1 MAHRLL
7 HGPSPAP
14 TRAEPQEQ
22 VKVKDSAENIREKF
36 AQAELPDTSIHTV
49 FELPAGYV
57 PVSESKGVPVYR
69 PPAVFADDNA
79 SEGSYGVHPA
89 ERDSIYSSS
98 PPNDSLY
105 PGSGTDH
112 DTISS
117 MSSYQTRRGKQREVE
132 EDYLV

>member
-1 MAHRLL
+1 MAHRLV

-14 TRAEPQEQ
+14 TRAGPHEQ
-22 VKVKDSAENIREKF
+22 VKVKDSAENIRQKF
-36 AQAELPDTSIHTV
+36 AQAELPDTSINTV
-49 FELPAGYV
+49 FELPGSV
-57 PVSESKGVPVYR
+57 PASESKGSPVYR
-69 PPAVFADDNA
+69 TPAVFADDNA

-89 ERDSIYSSS
+89 ERDLIYSSS

-105 PGSGTDH
+105 PGSGTDR

-132 EDYLV
+132 EEYSD